1 MFFKKICVIIKYLN
15 FRTSNDAGN
24 DSGREI
30 SVSEDTDTESEPT
43 VSWRQRLKN
52 ECDQDS
58 QKDGYSKDNFTGGD
72 KSKGNLFL
80 NSYLT
85 FLTSSM

>member
-1 MFFKKICVIIKYLN
+1 MIKDLN
-15 FRTSNDAGN
+15 FRTNNDAGN
-24 DSGREI
+24 DSVREI
-30 SVSEDTDTESEPT
+30 SIPEDTDTESEPT

-58 QKDGYSKDNFTGGD
+58 QKDGNNKDNFTGGD

-85 FLTSSM
+85 F

>member
-1 MFFKKICVIIKYLN
+1 MIKDLN

-24 DSGREI
+24 DSVREI
-30 SVSEDTDTESEPT
+30 SIPEDTDTESEPT

-58 QKDGYSKDNFTGGD
+58 QKDGYNKDNFTGGD

-80 NSYLT
+80 NSYLP
-85 FLTSSM
+85 FLTYHLYR